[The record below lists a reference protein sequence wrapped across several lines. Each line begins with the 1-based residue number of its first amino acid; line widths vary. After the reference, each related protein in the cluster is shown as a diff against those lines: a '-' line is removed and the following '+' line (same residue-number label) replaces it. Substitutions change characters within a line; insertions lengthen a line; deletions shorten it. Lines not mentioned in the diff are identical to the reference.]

1 MKKENVFHFVFCEQ
15 NKKNEDQMEPFVYS
29 MLHTNIPCL
38 FVIDIPNF
46 EMFLEKFEVDQ
57 LITVWVHHQAI
68 RNPYGIYE
76 GENTGAKLIS
86 KYPNIKF
93 KYITRAP
100 AHPSISEDKNRTP
113 IISLNDIYEE
123 IEKFEN
129 FQKISDIITKDQQLT
144 AANKANQSLPDF
156 DFAIINALY
165 EDEFQSVSKIFNL
178 VKHENLKLG
187 DKNVFTGALDSFP
200 NKKILAV
207 YQSEVGR
214 TDASSIVT
222 DVIKEFRPRYI
233 FMTGVCGG
241 DADIPLGS
249 IVVAKFVFTFDK
261 GKITD
266 KGFFREL
273 EFVKIHE
280 SSLRQIR
287 ESNEKILNEVKV
299 KLISDTTI
307 SERFKEF
314 NFQELRAIIDPVACS
329 SAVIDK
335 ENYFTEVI
343 KTIERKATAVEMES
357 YGIAR
362 GAETTNSGKTRSI
375 IIKSVMDNTTGKN
388 DKAKSFASY
397 TSALYLKC
405 LLENGIIE

>member
-1 MKKENVFHFVFCEQ
+1 MNNILHILINYESVGNNSSDPSVFSFFDDL
-15 NKKNEDQMEPFVYS
+15 KRPFVQIKNANQYDYLIHALPDSTEVAIWVHPNASLKKSSNVDTPGEAS
-29 MLHTNIPCL
+29 MSALAL
-38 FVIDIPNF
+38 D
-46 EMFLEKFEVDQ
+46 EVDFNVISRYPDDVSKD
-57 LITVWVHHQAI
+57 LLLDIDKSAI
-68 RNPYGIYE
+68 KLGSLYKEIKNAKTTTIGKLKAKSINSSSKE
-76 GENTGAKLIS
+76 GEV
-86 KYPNIKF
+86 
-93 KYITRAP
+93 
-100 AHPSISEDKNRTP
+100 
-113 IISLNDIYEE
+113 
-123 IEKFEN
+123 
-129 FQKISDIITKDQQLT
+129 
-144 AANKANQSLPDF
+144 
-156 DFAIINALY
+156 DFAIITALY
-165 EDEFQSVSKIFNL
+165 DDEFESVRDVFNL

-187 DKNVFTGALDSFP
+187 DKNIYLGALEAFP
-200 NKKILAV
+200 NKRIIAV

-222 DVIKEFRPRYI
+222 DVIKEFNPRYI

-280 SSLRQIR
+280 GSLRHIR
-287 ESNEKILNEVKV
+287 ESNDKTLMDVKK
-299 KLISDTTI
+299 KLISDKI
-307 SERFKEF
+307 SSERFREF
-314 NFQELRAIIDPVACS
+314 NFQELKAIIDPMACS

-335 ENYFTEVI
+335 VNYFAEVI
-343 KTIERKATAVEMES
+343 KTIDRKATAVEMES

-362 GAETTNSGKTRSI
+362 GAETTNSGRTRSI

-388 DKAKSFASY
+388 DKAKSFASH

-405 LLENGIIE
+405 LLENGTIQ